1 VATSVVERKIAVID
15 AAIAWI
21 DAIRAHGPEAAQPFR
36 ANFETALDDAVTADE
51 VQAGVG
57 DVMDVLAH
65 GPTNEWAW
73 PLPLYEHGGGR
84 ELSSKQWDA
93 YKEPVIEVVPAE
105 QLRGAVDPETLERH
119 RWALDA
125 AVRFITE
132 NGGNPDVVKSLLVL
146 AEWGQ

>member
-1 VATSVVERKIAVID
+1 MNDQDSRLSNIEHNGHT
-15 AAIAWI
+15 W
-21 DAIRAHGPEAAQPFR
+21 
-36 ANFETALDDAVTADE
+36 ALDERNPPHVIKDGEDN
-51 VQAGVG
+51 GVAIQG
-57 DVMDVLAH
+57 EEAL
-65 GPTNEWAW
+65 W
-73 PLPLYEHGGGR
+73 
-84 ELSSKQWDA
+84 S
-93 YKEPVIEVVPAE
+93 EVVSLRQ